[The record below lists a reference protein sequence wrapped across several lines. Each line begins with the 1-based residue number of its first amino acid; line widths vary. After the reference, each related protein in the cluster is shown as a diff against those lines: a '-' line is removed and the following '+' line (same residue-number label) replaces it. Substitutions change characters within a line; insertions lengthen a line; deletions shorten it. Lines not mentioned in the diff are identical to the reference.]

1 MAKIRVERVSEQMKQ
16 EISTIINQKMKNP
29 QLGFVTVTDVE
40 VTGDLQQ
47 ATVFVTVYGSQTER
61 DQTLQILEQAKGFI
75 RREVGQVIRLRKVP
89 ELAFA
94 YDESIEYGDK
104 IDRLLAKI
112 NQSNK

>member
-1 MAKIRVERVSEQMKQ
+1 MARIRVERVSEQMKQ

-47 ATVFVTVYGSQTER
+47 ATVFVTVYGSEDER
-61 DQTLQILEQAKGFI
+61 TQTLNILEQAKGFI
-75 RREVGQVIRLRKVP
+75 RSEVGQVIRLRKVP
-89 ELAFA
+89 ELFFA

-104 IDRLLAKI
+104 IDKLLAQI
-112 NQSNK
+112 NKRDR